1 MNKNG
6 LRQGISRGQVQM
18 GSWVE
23 MVHNPA
29 ILTMMKAAGLD
40 FARID
45 LEHVMPSTDTIANFA
60 MMSRALNFP
69 IAVRP
74 PANSREWLQR
84 LLDAGVW
91 NLHCPGVGSAE
102 EAAEIVS
109 FSRYWPVGT
118 RGMGGKT
125 PSSEFELK
133 TPMTERMAFA
143 NEQVFVTVMLE
154 TGEAFDELDQ
164 IAAMD
169 GIDALTIGPADLAQ
183 NLGIFG
189 SSSERKILDEKRHM
203 ILAAAKKHG
212 KTCAMLARSLEEV
225 EKWKEAGALLL
236 AYKSDVELLY
246 EGFGAVAKLKGGA
259 K

>member
-6 LRQGISRGQVQM
+6 LREGVRRGEVQM

-45 LEHVMPSTDTIANFA
+45 LEHVMPSTEAIATFA
-60 MMSRALNFP
+60 IMARALNFP

-74 PANSREWLQR
+74 PQNNREWIQR

-109 FSRYWPVGT
+109 FSRYWPLGT

-133 TPMTERMAFA
+133 VPMTERMAFA
-143 NEQVFVTVMLE
+143 NEQVFVTAMLE
-154 TGEAFDELDQ
+154 TDQAFDELDR

-169 GIDALTIGPADLAQ
+169 GIDALTIGPTDLAQ

-189 SSSERKILDEKRHM
+189 TKGEQKILDEKRDL
-203 ILAAAKKHG
+203 ILAAARKHG
-212 KTCAMLARSLEEV
+212 KTCAMLARSPEEV
-225 EKWKEAGALLL
+225 EKFRAAGALIL
-236 AYKSDVELLY
+236 AYKSDTELLY
-246 EGFGAVAKLKGGA
+246 EGFSTVARLKGGA
-259 K
+259 